1 MKKRYVCYFIGALL
15 LLAALIWVSGWAS
28 ARFAPP
34 APGLP
39 EHAELAEHGAV
50 QPGDVLTATALV
62 VVPADTIPERPEVS
76 GDGIVSLNGETELLN
91 WRWNTCAYRVTARF
105 RTLKNGETTDARLQ
119 FRLRPFPADRA
130 AREIALPLPKFSAKL
145 DAKLAPDAELLLAD
159 EILAAERTPR
169 SPWRYLWLLIPLAVY
184 SFYTDGF
191 LHILMGTVWFI
202 PVLSIVFSFLLVC
215 EFPMFSLKKM
225 TGLLKA
231 FIIGSVV
238 LVVACLIREIKG
250 PWYVTVSLSIFLI
263 LVYYLVLNIA
273 GLKRK

>member
-1 MKKRYVCYFIGALL
+1 MKKHVPNLLTLCNLLSGCTGVVFAVRGNFSAVLICLMVSEFFDFFDGFSARALGAYSEIGKELDSLADLVSFGLCPSVCLFSWYSIAHPEIPLMRWLPFILTA
-15 LLAALIWVSGWAS
+15 AS
-28 ARFAPP
+28 ALRLAKFNIDTRQTSSFL
-34 APGLP
+34 GL
-39 EHAELAEHGAV
+39 
-50 QPGDVLTATALV
+50 ATSGCAL
-62 VVPADTIPERPEVS
+62 
-76 GDGIVSLNGETELLN
+76 
-91 WRWNTCAYRVTARF
+91 
-105 RTLKNGETTDARLQ
+105 
-119 FRLRPFPADRA
+119 
-130 AREIALPLPKFSAKL
+130 
-145 DAKLAPDAELLLAD
+145 
-159 EILAAERTPR
+159 
-169 SPWRYLWLLIPLAVY
+169 LLIPLAVY

-231 FIIGSVV
+231 FIVGSVI